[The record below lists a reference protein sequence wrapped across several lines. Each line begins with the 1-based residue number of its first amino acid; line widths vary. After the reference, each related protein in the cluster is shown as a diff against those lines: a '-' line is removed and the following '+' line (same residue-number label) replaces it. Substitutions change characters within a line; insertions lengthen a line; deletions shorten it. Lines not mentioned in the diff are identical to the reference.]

1 MPGSLVVNR
10 RGRRFVNEAMNYN
23 DFVKA
28 MAHFDPVSYEYETV
42 PCWLVFDAK
51 YRASY
56 SVGTLTPD
64 APKPDWVYEGA
75 TLADLADQ
83 LGIDQAGFLDQVE
96 RFNVTAAQ
104 GIDPDF
110 HRGETTYDRYRGDK
124 NHQPHRNLG
133 PLGDG
138 PYYAVEL
145 HFGCLGTKGGP
156 LVNEKGQVL
165 DTNDRPLPGLYACG
179 NVAASVFGPG
189 YPGAGSTLAAGMAGA
204 YTIGR
209 VIGS

>member
-1 MPGSLVVNR
+1 MFALIVAGDEHAAQQFSD
-10 RGRRFVNEAMNYN
+10 RRF
-23 DFVKA
+23 
-28 MAHFDPVSYEYETV
+28 
-42 PCWLVFDAK
+42 
-51 YRASY
+51 R
-56 SVGTLTPD
+56 
-64 APKPDWVYEGA
+64 
-75 TLADLADQ
+75 
-83 LGIDQAGFLDQVE
+83 
-96 RFNVTAAQ
+96 Q
-104 GIDPDF
+104 GIDEDEAPGALEV
-110 HRGETTYDRYRGDK
+110 R
-124 NHQPHRNLG
+124 QPGG
-133 PLGDG
+133 PAELFEILLGDG